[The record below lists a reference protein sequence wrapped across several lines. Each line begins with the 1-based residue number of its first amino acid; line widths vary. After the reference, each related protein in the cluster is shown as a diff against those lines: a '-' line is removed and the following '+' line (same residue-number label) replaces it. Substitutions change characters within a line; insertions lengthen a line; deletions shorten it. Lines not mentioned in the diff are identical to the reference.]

1 MEKIGEVKGKGN
13 RKEID
18 IKGKIEGN
26 GKIERKRGGFGSSL
40 NLQGYF

>member
-18 IKGKIEGN
+18 IKGKIKGN
-26 GKIERKRGGFGSSL
+26 GKIERKIIVETERKGKV
-40 NLQGYF
+40 

>member
-18 IKGKIEGN
+18 IDIKGKIKGN
-26 GKIERKRGGFGSSL
+26 GKIERKIIVETERKGKV
-40 NLQGYF
+40 